1 MRTTIA
7 LLLATTS
14 LFAGAAPAASDLAW
28 LAGDW
33 HRCRDGEIVEERWLG
48 PRGDMLVGVNLT
60 TSAAKST
67 FEHLRI
73 ARDGEGWAL
82 WAAPMGRAPVP
93 FRMVESGVA
102 RAVFAN
108 PEHGFP
114 ARIEY
119 WREGDDL
126 LARIEGTLR
135 EQPAAVEWRLASGI
149 AGDCRRES
157 EGIGAPAAG
166 GPVAA
171 IGPSP

>member
-7 LLLATTS
+7 FLLATTTS
-14 LFAGAAPAASDLAW
+14 LFAHAAPTASDLAW

-33 HRCRDGEIVEERWLG
+33 HRCKDGEIVEERWLG
-48 PRGDMLVGVNLT
+48 PRGDMLVAVNLT
-60 TSAAKST
+60 TSTAKAS

-73 ARDGEGWAL
+73 AREGEGWVL
-82 WAAPMGRAPVP
+82 WAAPMGRPPVP
-93 FRMVESGVA
+93 FRMLESSAG

-114 ARIEY
+114 ARIAY

-135 EQPAAVEWRLASGI
+135 EQPAAVEWRFAKGI
-149 AGDCRRES
+149 AADCPR
-157 EGIGAPAAG
+157 AP
-166 GPVAA
+166 
-171 IGPSP
+171 

>member
-60 TSAAKST
+60 TSAARAS

-73 ARDGEGWAL
+73 ARDGEGWVL
-82 WAAPMGRAPVP
+82 WAAPMGRTPVP
-93 FRMVESGVA
+93 FRMVESGAA

-114 ARIEY
+114 ARIAY

-126 LARIEGTLR
+126 LARIEGTSR
-135 EQPAAVEWRLASGI
+135 GQPAAVEWRFASGM
-149 AGDCRRES
+149 ASDCRRTS
-157 EGIGAPAAG
+157 ERIDAPPAR

-171 IGPSP
+171 LAPSP